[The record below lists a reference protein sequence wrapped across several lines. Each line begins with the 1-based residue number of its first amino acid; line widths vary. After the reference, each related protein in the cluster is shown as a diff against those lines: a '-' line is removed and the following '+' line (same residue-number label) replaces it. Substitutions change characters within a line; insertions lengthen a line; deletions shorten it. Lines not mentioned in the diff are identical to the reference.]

1 VNILLLTSE
10 FAPAMGGIGTYAG
23 EIASAA
29 TRLGARVT
37 VVARLRTA
45 GRSRRQ
51 LPALRSRSVSRGLH
65 SMRNLPSKIM
75 LARNRRSPRPFRRV
89 HAADWPF
96 FIPVALSRWHTQA
109 RMLMTVHGTEIN
121 ETQTP
126 LKRLA
131 IRGAGV
137 FGPRTQVVANSR
149 YTENLFRERFAV
161 EARRV
166 SAVRLGVS
174 DFWFGARRSRA
185 ALREAFQLAP
195 DRLVIVTVARIT
207 RRKGHHLTLAALS
220 NLPDDMR
227 RRVTW
232 LVVGPDGEAE
242 YVETFRR
249 LAEAADCDI
258 RMLGPQPNEQIR
270 DIYGAADFFC
280 LTGQPDA
287 SGRVA
292 GFGLVYLEAAA
303 GGLPRIATAIGGVP
317 DAVLANETGL
327 LVPADVDSIARA
339 IADLAADR
347 DLRAVLAAGA
357 SLMRE
362 LFMGAMRRG
371 DVWTVLHR
379 QPGNAGRRDGGMTR
393 MLAIAV
399 FLALAGNAARADNEN
414 CRKAANICLA
424 VSAAT

>member
-37 VVARLRTA
+37 VVAPDYARPGA
-45 GRSRRQ
+45 ADDSS
-51 LPALRSRSVSRGLH
+51 LPFEVVRFRGGLH

-75 LARNRRSPRPFRRV
+75 LARNKVRRGRFDVV

-96 FIPVALSRWHTQA
+96 FIPVALSRWRTQA

-149 YTENLFRERFAV
+149 YTQDLFRQRFAV

-166 SAVRLGVS
+166 SAVHLGVS
-174 DFWFGARRSRA
+174 DFWFGGRRSRA

-220 NLPDDMR
+220 SLPDDVR

-242 YVETFRR
+242 YVETFRH

-287 SGRVA
+287 SGRVE

-303 GGLPRIATAIGGVP
+303 GGLPCIATAIGGVP
-317 DAVLANETGL
+317 DAVLADETGL

-347 DLRAVLAAGA
+347 DLRAILAAGA
-357 SLMRE
+357 S
-362 LFMGAMRRG
+362 A
-371 DVWTVLHR
+371 H
-379 QPGNAGRRDGGMTR
+379 
-393 MLAIAV
+393 
-399 FLALAGNAARADNEN
+399 ARALSWER
-414 CRKAANICLA
+414 CA
-424 VSAAT
+424 AATYGLSYTGNRATQASATAA